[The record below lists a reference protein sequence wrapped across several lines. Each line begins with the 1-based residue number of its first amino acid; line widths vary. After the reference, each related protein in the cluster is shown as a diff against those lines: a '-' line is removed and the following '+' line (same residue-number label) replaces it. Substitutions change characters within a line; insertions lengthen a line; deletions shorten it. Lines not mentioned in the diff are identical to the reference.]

1 MKSEDNLG
9 QPSLQ
14 TQLFVRNGRAA
25 VDFYKTAFG
34 AVEHYRFGGTDEIED
49 VVAQLAI
56 GDSLFWV
63 ENESPPQGN
72 FSPETLAGAT
82 ERVLLIVDDPTSVL
96 QRALIGGASEIS
108 PVHEEHGWL
117 LGRVT
122 DPFGHRWEIAK
133 PIRRWPPENL

>member
-49 VVAQLAI
+49 VIAQLAI

-72 FSPETLAGAT
+72 FQP
-82 ERVLLIVDDPTSVL
+82 RDPS
-96 QRALIGGASEIS
+96 
-108 PVHEEHGWL
+108 
-117 LGRVT
+117 GR
-122 DPFGHRWEIAK
+122 DPREFS
-133 PIRRWPPENL
+133 